1 MDPLPHVNK
10 EFSLIIQDE
19 KQRNISTQMIGK
31 TSDVIAFVVKDRL
44 PTNLHLKCDRYNC
57 IGHTN
62 ENYRQH
68 LQCDHCGYMGTA
80 DICRKLK
87 RANIERDK
95 RGPPSNSYT
104 KAHHANS
111 KSNKAEATPFS
122 YSLTVDQ
129 YCDFLEIINRTKS
142 KQ

>member
-57 IGHTN
+57 VGHTN
-62 ENYRQH
+62 ENYR
-68 LQCDHCGYMGTA
+68 
-80 DICRKLK
+80 
-87 RANIERDK
+87 
-95 RGPPSNSYT
+95 
-104 KAHHANS
+104 
-111 KSNKAEATPFS
+111 
-122 YSLTVDQ
+122 
-129 YCDFLEIINRTKS
+129 
-142 KQ
+142 